1 MSTTWT
7 PPIEL
12 SPREER
18 LCRKL
23 EKHRRFFRFLRL
35 HRHELFAD
43 GFEAKLLALYSD
55 SPRGTPPKPPALLC
69 LVVLLQALTGSS
81 DEDAVQFAE
90 SDARWQMVLDC
101 LGAED
106 APFKKSTLVDFR
118 SRLVRSGFIAELLRR
133 TADLARTSGDFDPK
147 KLTQLKVAVDSL
159 PLVGVG
165 RVEDTLNLLARAL
178 RLLVT
183 ALAATLALS
192 PEQVHAQAGLRILAA
207 PSPKT
212 GLDRDWDEPG
222 AMDAAL
228 TDLMEE
234 VERLQRW
241 VRTQH
246 PEALQ
251 QRTVHA
257 AREQLARLIAQDT
270 ERCGSGGH
278 RIIQLVAPDRQL
290 SLFDPEMRHGRKSKT
305 ERIEGYKV
313 YLAEDLEAHVTL
325 AAGVLPA
332 NQPEK
337 DGADKLRPQV
347 EAQGEVEELHIDRAF
362 LASRWTR
369 ELAARKPGAVVSR
382 APRVKKTERYQK
394 SDFELELVAGKV
406 VCPEGQQ
413 APIRQV
419 GEKRWASFP
428 AATCRACPARL
439 RCEGETRRPGRQVD
453 ILPHEEL
460 LQQVRPAAKTA
471 EGRARLRQRV
481 GVEHAN
487 ARYARL
493 SRGRA
498 RYVGVA
504 KNDFDAGRIAA
515 ANNLMALD
523 RKLRAK
529 EQRPSQAAA

>member
-1 MSTTWT
+1 MSTPWT

-55 SPRGTPPKPPALLC
+55 KPRGTRPKPPALLT
-69 LVVLLQALTGSS
+69 LVLLLQAFTGAS
-81 DEDAVQFAE
+81 DDDAVQLAE
-90 SDARWQMVLDC
+90 TDARWQLVLDC
-101 LGAED
+101 LGQEE
-106 APFKKSTLVDFR
+106 APFGKSTLVDFR
-118 SRLVRSGFIAELLRR
+118 SRLVRAGFVTELLRR
-133 TADLARTSGDFDPK
+133 TSDLARSSGDFDPK
-147 KLTQLKVAVDSL
+147 KVAQLKVAIDSL
-159 PLVGVG
+159 PLSGAG

-183 ALAATLALS
+183 ALAAALALS
-192 PEQVHAQAGLRILAA
+192 PEQIYAQAHLRILAA
-207 PSPKT
+207 KSPKS

-222 AMDAAL
+222 AMDSAL
-228 TDLMEE
+228 TDLMQE
-234 VERLQRW
+234 VSQLQAW

-246 PEALQ
+246 PEALHL
-251 QRTVHA
+251 RTVA
-257 AREQLARLIAQDT
+257 QAQEQLQKLIAQDT
-270 ERCGSGGH
+270 EPCGSGGH
-278 RIIQLVAPDRQL
+278 RVVQLVAPDRQL

-313 YLAEDLEAHVTL
+313 YLAEDLEAAVTL

-332 NQPEK
+332 NQAEK
-337 DGADKLRPQV
+337 DGADKLREAV
-347 EAQGEVEELHIDRAF
+347 EAQGEVAELHIDRAF

-394 SDFELELVAGKV
+394 SDFELDLVAGKV

-428 AATCRACPARL
+428 AATCRACPALL
-439 RCEGETRRPGRQVD
+439 RCEGKTNRPGRQVD

-481 GVEHAN
+481 RVEHAN

-529 EQRPSQAAA
+529 EQRPLQAAA